1 MSIQSRD
8 SEAEGAREAGAVQE
22 AEAVQAEEEHRP
34 SRQVA
39 AAEEEERHSAR
50 QLGEEEAVVAAH
62 SRMVAAEEERPGRWL
77 QAMEVAEAHLLL
89 VRAVEAAQR
98 KPAVVVPGGRWRL
111 VAEEVLPGF
120 SQGGP
125 GRVGRSGEEEAA
137 RPIRGFSEGVVA
149 AVLAGQRS
157 SLATGAE
164 EARHHGFAVEEE
176 RSSGPGMPEGR
187 RICGLVP
194 LCLRQETWLVAVEG
208 EGRGQEPSLS
218 RRARASRRRE
228 AVAEP
233 GTWAGGEMGREEA
246 SAP

>member
-8 SEAEGAREAGAVQE
+8 SEAEGARGAGAVQE
-22 AEAVQAEEEHRP
+22 AGAVQAVEERRP

-39 AAEEEERHSAR
+39 AAEEEEERRSAR
-50 QLGEEEAVVAAH
+50 QLGEEEEEAVAAH
-62 SRMVAAEEERPGRWL
+62 SRMAVAEEERPGRWL
-77 QAMEVAEAHLLL
+77 QVMEVAEAHLLL
-89 VRAVEAAQR
+89 ARAAGAAQR
-98 KPAVVVPGGRWRL
+98 KPAVVVPGERWRL

-125 GRVGRSGEEEAA
+125 GQVGRSEEEEAA

-164 EARHHGFAVEEE
+164 GARHHGSAVEEE
-176 RSSGPGMPEGR
+176 RFSGPGMPEGR
-187 RICGLVP
+187 RICGPVP
-194 LCLRQETWLVAVEG
+194 LCLRQETLLVAEEG
-208 EGRGQEPSLS
+208 EGRGQEPWLS
-218 RRARASRRRE
+218 RRARASQRRE

-233 GTWAGGEMGREEA
+233 GTGA
-246 SAP
+246 